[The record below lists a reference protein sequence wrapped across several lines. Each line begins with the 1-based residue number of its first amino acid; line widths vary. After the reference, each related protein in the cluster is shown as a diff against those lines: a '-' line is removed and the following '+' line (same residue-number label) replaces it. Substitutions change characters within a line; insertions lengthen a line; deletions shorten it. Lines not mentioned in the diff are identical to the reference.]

1 MKLHE
6 IQHRWLQQLEG
17 ERGLAQ
23 LTIKNYQRLT
33 GIDIE
38 QLDRQGV
45 GETQACGSG
54 ACAAA
59 VIGMQQDKLE
69 RQVKVALPGGE
80 LTIRWQAGQ
89 SVKMTG
95 PATLIF
101 DGQMVI

>member
-45 GETQACGSG
+45 EHAHQLTRSILNDYLWGGAEMVSANVQLRLNYLHGEPLCSTC
-54 ACAAA
+54 
-59 VIGMQQDKLE
+59 
-69 RQVKVALPGGE
+69 
-80 LTIRWQAGQ
+80 LTIN
-89 SVKMTG
+89 
-95 PATLIF
+95 I
-101 DGQMVI
+101 